1 VYFEAKMIKV
11 QTGQIV
17 EFYSNSCSVVSAG
30 EEFKCK
36 IRGRINLV
44 VGDMVEIEIISNNDN
59 LEGLV
64 TKRLD
69 RVTALFKSKE
79 KVKKPIAANIT
90 HIGILVTQS
99 PKTNLEFIDKWI
111 TISINASIEPFI
123 IFNKIDLLTN
133 DEFKEIQKIYEDLG
147 IKTFQISAKL
157 RTNIDVLKEYLLK
170 KTAIFVGNSGSGKST
185 LTSAIT
191 GKKILSK
198 ALSNNQGVH
207 TTSLST
213 LYNINEMQIIDSPGV
228 RDIDID
234 HLKLKEIILGFPEIM
249 HHSLNCVFPNCSHQI
264 DDGCAV
270 KTALKNGDV
279 KESRYN
285 NFIFLSNQEK
295 IR

>member
-1 VYFEAKMIKV
+1 MIKV

-111 TISINASIEPFI
+111 TISINALIEPFI

-157 RTNIDVLKEYLLK
+157 QTNIDVLKEYLLK

-234 HLKLKEIILGFPEIM
+234 HLKLKEITLGFPEIM

-270 KTALKNGDV
+270 KTAMKNGDI

>member
-17 EFYSNSCSVVSAG
+17 EFYSNSCSVVSEG
-30 EEFKCK
+30 KEFKCK

-44 VGDMVEIEIISNNDN
+44 VGDMVEIEIISNNDG

-64 TKRLD
+64 TKRLN

-90 HIGILVTQS
+90 HIGILVTQR

-170 KTAIFVGNSGSGKST
+170 KTTIFVGNSGSGKST

-270 KTALKNGDV
+270 KTALKNGDI

>member
-1 VYFEAKMIKV
+1 MIKV

-17 EFYSNSCSVVSAG
+17 EFYSNSCSVVSEG

-44 VGDMVEIEIISNNDN
+44 VGDMVEIEKISNNDS

-270 KTALKNGDV
+270 KTALKYGDI

>member
-1 VYFEAKMIKV
+1 MIKV

-270 KTALKNGDV
+270 KTALKNGDI

>member
-1 VYFEAKMIKV
+1 MIKV

-234 HLKLKEIILGFPEIM
+234 HLKLKEITLGFPEIM
-249 HHSLNCVFPNCSHQI
+249 HHSLKCVFPNCSHQI

-270 KTALKNGDV
+270 KTAMKNGDI

>member
-1 VYFEAKMIKV
+1 MIKV

-99 PKTNLEFIDKWI
+99 PKTNLEYIDKWI

-234 HLKLKEIILGFPEIM
+234 HLKLKEITLGFPEIM

-270 KTALKNGDV
+270 KTAMKNGDI

>member
-1 VYFEAKMIKV
+1 MIKV

-69 RVTALFKSKE
+69 RVTALFKSKD

-234 HLKLKEIILGFPEIM
+234 HLKLKEITLGFPEIM

-270 KTALKNGDV
+270 KTAMKNGDI

>member
-1 VYFEAKMIKV
+1 MIKV

-17 EFYSNSCSVVSAG
+17 EFYSNSCSVVSEG
-30 EEFKCK
+30 KEFKCK

-44 VGDMVEIEIISNNDN
+44 VGDMVEIEIISNNDS

-157 RTNIDVLKEYLLK
+157 RTNIDALKEYLLK

-270 KTALKNGDV
+270 KTALKNGDI

>member
-1 VYFEAKMIKV
+1 MIKV

-17 EFYSNSCSVVSAG
+17 EFYSNSCSVVSEG

-44 VGDMVEIEIISNNDN
+44 VGDMVEIEKISNNDS

-111 TISINASIEPFI
+111 AISINASIEPFI
-123 IFNKIDLLTN
+123 IFNKIDLLRN
-133 DEFKEIQKIYEDLG
+133 DEFKEILKIYEDLG
-147 IKTFQISAKL
+147 IKTYQISAKL

-234 HLKLKEIILGFPEIM
+234 HLKLKEITLGFPEIM

-270 KTALKNGDV
+270 KTALKNGEV

>member
-1 VYFEAKMIKV
+1 MIKV

-17 EFYSNSCSVVSAG
+17 EFYSNSCSVVSEG
-30 EEFKCK
+30 KEFKCK

-170 KTAIFVGNSGSGKST
+170 KTTIFVGNSGSGKST

-234 HLKLKEIILGFPEIM
+234 HLKLKEITLGFPEIM

-270 KTALKNGDV
+270 KTAMKNGDI

>member
-1 VYFEAKMIKV
+1 MIKV

-79 KVKKPIAANIT
+79 KVKKLIAANIT

-234 HLKLKEIILGFPEIM
+234 HLKLKEITLGFPEIM

-270 KTALKNGDV
+270 KTAMKNGDI

>member
-1 VYFEAKMIKV
+1 MIKV

-157 RTNIDVLKEYLLK
+157 RTNINVLKEYLLK

-234 HLKLKEIILGFPEIM
+234 HLKLKEITLGFPEIM

-270 KTALKNGDV
+270 KTAMKNGDI

>member
-1 VYFEAKMIKV
+1 MLKV

-234 HLKLKEIILGFPEIM
+234 HLKLKEITLGFPEIM

-270 KTALKNGDV
+270 KTAMKNGDI